1 MEQNL
6 QLKPKK
12 YKVKQPI
19 SDKIFDITNAVLM
32 VFFLVITIVPLLY
45 LIACAF
51 SQTNVNQ
58 DVILLPRIAKEGGG
72 SKIGLT
78 FEHFKYIITDANGGM
93 FLNSF
98 KNTAIITVCVT
109 LGSNILMA
117 LAAYPLSKVNC
128 PYRKGILMFF
138 IIVML
143 FSAGIIPS
151 YLIMVKVGLTEN
163 ILGLILI
170 SLTNV
175 FNLLLFKTTFEGIP
189 KELEESA
196 QLDGASSLQMFFKII
211 IPITIPTFASCCFF
225 TFVGCI
231 NSYGSAVLFVRTNE
245 QAKPLAQFL
254 FELVSQFNDSNPG
267 VDAAA
272 KINVQSAGILLSI
285 IPILAIYPFIIRYIK
300 SGVTLGSVKG

>member
-1 MEQNL
+1 MENCSV
-6 QLKPKK
+6 KMKK
-12 YKVKQPI
+12 YKVKQPVG
-19 SDKIFDITNAVLM
+19 DKIFDIANAIFM
-32 VFFLVITIVPLLY
+32 VICLLVTIIPLLY
-45 LIACAF
+45 LVACAF

-78 FEHFKYIITDANGGM
+78 FEHFNYIINKANGGK
-93 FLNSF
+93 FFTAF
-98 KNTAIITVCVT
+98 KNTAIITVTVT

-151 YLIMVKVGLTEN
+151 YLLMSAVGLMDK

-189 KELEESA
+189 RELEESA

-211 IPITIPTFASCCFF
+211 IPITLPTFASCCFF

-231 NSYGSAVLFVRTNE
+231 NSYGAAILFIRE
-245 QAKPLAQFL
+245 DSAKPLAQFL
-254 FELVSQFNDSNPG
+254 FELVSQFSSSNPG

-272 KINVQSAGILLSI
+272 KMNIQSAGILLSI